1 MQEGTSIIKPRE
13 KFGSILRTFPPD
25 HFSVRRCP
33 QLFRL
38 RAYTLIELV
47 IVIALLWIMSY
58 FLAPRIT
65 NLFPIQRETAAFKIL
80 GDIRY
85 VRSRSI
91 AEQVVHGIQFSI
103 QPANNYRAFRI
114 NPGTLIKDPS
124 RPNIDMLIQ
133 LNAGEFGGVR
143 ISAVNFQG
151 GPEVRFDSTG
161 TPLDINGGTLTTTGT
176 VTIQYQGATQLIQVA
191 PITGRVTIQ

>member
-1 MQEGTSIIKPRE
+1 
-13 KFGSILRTFPPD
+13 
-25 HFSVRRCP
+25 
-33 QLFRL
+33 
-38 RAYTLIELV
+38 
-47 IVIALLWIMSY
+47 MSY

-114 NPGTLIKDPS
+114 NPGTLIKDPA
-124 RPNIDMLIQ
+124 RPNIDMLVQ
-133 LNAGEFGGVR
+133 MNTAEFAGVR
-143 ISAVNFQG
+143 ITAANFDG
-151 GPEVRFDSTG
+151 GQEIRFDSTG
-161 TPLDINGGTLTTTGT
+161 TPQNVSGTTLTRTGT
-176 VTIQYQGATQLIQVA
+176 VIIQYQGATQLIQVA

>member
-1 MQEGTSIIKPRE
+1 MKRSDG
-13 KFGSILRTFPPD
+13 F
-25 HFSVRRCP
+25 
-33 QLFRL
+33 
-38 RAYTLIELV
+38 TLVELV
-47 IVIALLWIMSY
+47 LVIALLGIMSY

-65 NLFPIQRETAAFKIL
+65 DLFPIQRETAAFKIL

-85 VRSRSI
+85 VRSRAIS
-91 AEQVVHGIQFSI
+91 EQVVHGIQFSVH
-103 QPANNYRAFRI
+103 PANNYRAFRSI
-114 NPGTLIKDPS
+114 PATIIKDPA

-151 GPEVRFDSTG
+151 GAEVRFDSTG
-161 TPLDINGGTLTTTGT
+161 TPLDISGRTLATTGT